1 MKFKLTFLT
10 LMLSVLT
17 LFTFI
22 SCADTVNN
30 DEEKIKEVDV
40 LELKQALYNKILGSW
55 KHRYAELEGASNSY
69 YNIVFALDSI
79 TFDGV
84 TYPFDLN
91 TNFLLKDVEED
102 KIPEEKRMSY
112 SKLLAYINIDGL
124 STIYFDTSLNTVS
137 EIKFNKILYSEIDN
151 RYDSAPDYFVRVADN
166 NGGSVGTLDFSV
178 VGDWKYTISAGNT
191 KTTFSI
197 NNDGTFTF
205 KKNSDVTNGSYS
217 LNGNKVTFSFEKG
230 GQEIEDT
237 FTISG
242 SEDAITLTL
251 VESKTVTGG
260 QEATGTALSNML
272 LSFYT
277 IIDTSVTLSK

>member
-17 LFTFI
+17 LFTFV

-178 VGDWKYTISAGNT
+178 EGDWSYTVTGGA
-191 KTTFSI
+191 KTYLTL
-197 NNDGTFTF
+197 NND
-205 KKNSDVTNGSYS
+205 N
-217 LNGNKVTFSFEKG
+217 TFSFVNKLNNYKVSGNYTLSGNTITFDYSKDSQSVNES
-230 GQEIEDT
+230 

-242 SEDAITLTL
+242 SEDSITLTYKGDSSVSL
-251 VESKTVTGG
+251 MFVG
-260 QEATGTALSNML
+260 
-272 LSFYT
+272 FYGS
-277 IIDTSVTLSK
+277 IDKSITLSK